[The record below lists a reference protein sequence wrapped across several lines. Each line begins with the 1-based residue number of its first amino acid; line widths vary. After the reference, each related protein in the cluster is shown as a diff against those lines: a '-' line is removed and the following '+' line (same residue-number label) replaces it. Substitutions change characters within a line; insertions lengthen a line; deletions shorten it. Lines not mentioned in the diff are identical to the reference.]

1 MRPWSPTPNKWCI
14 KPVNPVQFKSIFNN
28 GQKIQMRNQIP
39 DERGGGNGGEEKLPD
54 TTHWEEPDSNED
66 WVIVDGGIM
75 NHYRVQV

>member
-1 MRPWSPTPNKWCI
+1 
-14 KPVNPVQFKSIFNN
+14 
-28 GQKIQMRNQIP
+28 MRNQIP
-39 DERGGGNGGEEKLPD
+39 DERGGGSGGEEKLPD